1 MSPVKSADAD
11 RVKRSFGASNA
22 AAFVA
27 LGPMMAGLMAIP
39 ALGEWPFNVV
49 WVANLIIAAGVYLAS
64 GGPLPT
70 FRLTDSKV

>member
-1 MSPVKSADAD
+1 
-11 RVKRSFGASNA
+11 
-22 AAFVA
+22 
-27 LGPMMAGLMAIP
+27 MMAGLMAIP